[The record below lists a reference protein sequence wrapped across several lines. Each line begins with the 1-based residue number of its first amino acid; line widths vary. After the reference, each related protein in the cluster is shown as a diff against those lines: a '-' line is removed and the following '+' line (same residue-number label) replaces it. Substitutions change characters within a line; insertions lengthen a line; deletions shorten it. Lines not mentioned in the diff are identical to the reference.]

1 MICRHET
8 SEIILVAKN
17 SKFCRCV
24 SCSLVYADKE
34 KNENVKDVYANYYSE
49 KTSGRFGFGVEYIVR
64 AFRFIRACGIFLLQP
79 TGKSILDIGSGRG
92 WTLYYL
98 KKYFGYET
106 AVGTQISENA
116 LEFSREKLKLEIYG
130 QDLLDIDF
138 AEKFE
143 VVTLWHVL
151 EHVAR
156 PEEYVQKIHELLAGK
171 GALLIEVPNF
181 NSWSRKLTGKHWLA
195 LDWQHHLTFF
205 TPETLAALLVK
216 YDFKIRKIRTFSL
229 EYSAFTSAQS
239 LVSFITRSDAYFF
252 KKLQAGRINPKM
264 ILHFLL
270 FVILFIP
277 CLLINLC
284 LYFSKSGEVVTI
296 IATKK

>member
-8 SEIILVAKN
+8 SEIILAGN
-17 SKFCRCV
+17 GANLYRCV
-24 SCSLVYADKE
+24 SCSLVYADK
-34 KNENVKDVYANYYSE
+34 KNENAKDVYANYYSE
-49 KTSGRFGFGVEYIVR
+49 KTGGRFGFGIEYIVR
-64 AFRFIRACGIFLLQP
+64 IFRFFRACRIFLLHP
-79 TGKSILDIGSGRG
+79 RSKSILDIGSGRG

-98 KKYFGYET
+98 KKYFGYKT
-106 AVGTQISENA
+106 AIGTQLSENA
-116 LEFSREKLKLEIYG
+116 YNFSREKLKLKIYN
-130 QDLLDIDF
+130 QDILGLDF

-143 VVTLWHVL
+143 VITLWHVL
-151 EHVAR
+151 EHVAE
-156 PEEYVQKIHELLAGK
+156 PEKYIQKIHELLATK
-171 GALLIEVPNF
+171 GAFLVEVPNF
-181 NSWSRKLTGKHWLA
+181 DSWSRKLTGKHWLA
-195 LDWQHHLTFF
+195 LDWRHHLTFF

-252 KKLQAGRINPKM
+252 EKLQAGRINPKM
-264 ILHFLL
+264 ILHFLI

-284 LYFSKSGEVVTI
+284 LYFSKSGEVITI
-296 IATKK
+296 IAAKNE